1 MSEYD
6 FVFEPDTPER
16 IVSRAQDE
24 EVDNFTSHMKYEDM
38 LILRKYV
45 LKHKKLFSE
54 WFIKN
59 VTYKESK

>member
-6 FVFEPDTPER
+6 FVFEPDTPEQ

-24 EVDNFTSHMKYEDM
+24 EVDDFTSAMKYEDM

-45 LKHKKLFSE
+45 LKNKKLFSE
-54 WFIKN
+54 RFIKN